1 MRLVAREKVD
11 RMNGGAVR
19 WTLGMRFSVFDF
31 GYGHG
36 ICLLH
41 STNATSRVRDHKYK
55 LPCSIIPGH
64 AEKGLTAC
72 EISEYEKILLC
83 CRAPLIKKRQIA
95 A

>member
-41 STNATSRVRDHKYK
+41 STNATFCT
-55 LPCSIIPGH
+55 LG
-64 AEKGLTAC
+64 GLGC
-72 EISEYEKILLC
+72 EITSTNY
-83 CRAPLIKKRQIA
+83 RAVLYPAMPRRV
-95 A
+95 